1 MDFDNEST
9 LVCIGKFDPNGIP
22 IITSRHLSQY
32 ATATFQAISL
42 KKMLAQVLQST
53 EPLEVAYI
61 RHQDGT
67 TIRIDRN
74 AEGFIAYLERV
85 SEPADAAS

>member
-1 MDFDNEST
+1 VIDFDNEST
-9 LVCIGKFDPNGIP
+9 LVCIGKFDPAGIP
-22 IITSRHLSQY
+22 IITSRHLSSY

-42 KKMLAQVLQST
+42 KKMIAQVLQSSDS
-53 EPLEVAYI
+53 LDVAYI

-74 AEGFIAYLERV
+74 VEGFIAYLERPE
-85 SEPADAAS
+85 EPDAAS

>member
-9 LVCIGKFDPNGIP
+9 LVCIGKFDPAGVP
-22 IITSRHLSQY
+22 IITSRHLSSY

-42 KKMLAQVLQST
+42 KKMMGQVLQSS
-53 EPLEVAYI
+53 EALEVAYI

-74 AEGFIAYLERV
+74 EEGFIAYLERPE
-85 SEPADAAS
+85 EPNVAS